1 MKKMIA
7 CLVMVSCLFIAG
19 CPAVDFVAERLGYVP
34 ESETGWVDVLE
45 QIDDIIND

>member
-19 CPAVDFVAERLGYVP
+19 CPAVDFFAQKHGYVT
-34 ESETGWVDVLE
+34 ESEKGWVDVLE
-45 QIDDIIND
+45 QIYDIIK